1 MPKRMPPLD
10 GNIYCYY
17 HKCYED
23 PAAFYRCP
31 SKERGFSNACREGDA
46 EQKAGRPGRRGRK
59 VVVLDLPYRLLSPV
73 NFY

>member
-10 GNIYCYY
+10 GKIYCYY
-17 HKCYED
+17 HQRYED

-46 EQKAGRPGRRGRK
+46 ARKAERRQCGCK
-59 VVVLDLPYRLLSPV
+59 VIIPDLPYRLLSPIS
-73 NFY
+73 FF